1 MKNFKELSNAE
12 KIAEITSCN
21 FWRRELPLAEQY
33 LLALTNDDKEAIAEF
48 ETFGDSL
55 CHIIRNRAEYERGL
69 AVFGF
74 TAININEHGWLQR
87 PVFMDC
93 EEIDFPLKAHV
104 IGRNSI
110 IIGRSRNNK
119 WTYGLYLAASKSGCA
134 SGLSIYGD
142 PYNARTVCLKAA
154 LEDFIAWHI
163 KENDKKTEPVIKKA
177 KDMLDVLTG
186 RKPVQLSLF

>member
-1 MKNFKELSNAE
+1 M
-12 KIAEITSCN
+12 
-21 FWRRELPLAEQY
+21 
-33 LLALTNDDKEAIAEF
+33 LALTNDDKEAIAEF

-93 EEIDFPLKAHV
+93 KEIDFPLKAHV

-110 IIGRSRNNK
+110 IIGRSQNNK
-119 WTYGLYLAASKSGCA
+119 WTYGLYLAASKSGSA
-134 SGLSIYGD
+134 SGLSIYAD
-142 PYNARTVCLKAA
+142 PYSARNVTAHRVSVLDKGDIRAFPLEETLEGVYKHRIGALFLDAA
-154 LEDFIAWHI
+154 
-163 KENDKKTEPVIKKA
+163 
-177 KDMLDVLTG
+177 
-186 RKPVQLSLF
+186 